1 MQSTVK
7 CEICKKEFKSIT
19 KTHLKYKHK
28 IDFDEYMERFPNS
41 PIKSELTLSKMKEK
55 MTGREIKWKDK
66 IASAVKKSYDENPE
80 GWGKTGYVVS
90 DETKKIVSKKMMG
103 RIITKEAR
111 LKISKTMETKHI
123 SKTDPEKWQRTLQQQ
138 MKTRLKNGSLY
149 YSIAERY
156 AYRYISKY
164 FSFFYNINIIDNN
177 NKPFETSGKNF
188 SIDMAI
194 PKYKIAI
201 EWDGEWH
208 RKVVIERERGE
219 FYKKVFIDFAKNM
232 EMKKEGWKVVRV
244 RYSSQKHRRDIPKAC
259 RKICRKLIKE
269 KLVPLVLDEE
279 FRKNWKNEYTMTKEE
294 FQKIREEYH
303 AYKSQKI
310 TV

>member
-7 CEICKKEFKSIT
+7 CEICGKEFKSIS
-19 KTHLKYKHK
+19 KTHLQYKHQ
-28 IDFDEYMERFPNS
+28 IGFEEYMNRFPDS
-41 PIKSELTLSKMKEK
+41 PIKSELTLSKMREK
-55 MTGREIKWKDK
+55 MMGREIKWKDK
-66 IASAVKKSYDENPE
+66 IASSVKKSYDENPE
-80 GWGKTGYVVS
+80 GWGKTGYIVS

-111 LKISKTMETKHI
+111 IKISKTMETQHI
-123 SKTDPEKWQRTLQQQ
+123 SKTDPERWKRILQQQ
-138 MKTRLKNGSLY
+138 METKLKNGSLY

-156 AYRYISKY
+156 AYKYISKY
-164 FSFFYNINIIDNN
+164 FSIFHNIDVVGNN

-188 SIDMAI
+188 LIDMSI

-208 RKVVIERERGE
+208 RRVVIERERKD

-244 RYSSQKHRRDIPKAC
+244 RYLSQKHRRDIPKAC
-259 RKICRKLIKE
+259 NKICRKLIKE
-269 KLVPLVLDEE
+269 KLLPLVLDEE
-279 FRKNWKNEYTMTKEE
+279 FRKNWENEYTMTKEE
-294 FQKIREEYH
+294 FQKIREEYK

-310 TV
+310 